1 MKRTLLSIK
10 TRAITSLVILMIT
23 LPMWG
28 NDGDTFTAE
37 TVEGVMLTYTVI
49 SESDKTCMVGEE
61 YYPAEPTTRTDR
73 VRKVSESKPS
83 GDITILEVAN
93 GYAVIR
99 IEAFAFKNSAITSV
113 VIPSC
118 VKTIGV
124 AAFSGCVDLKSVTLP
139 NQLSTIEGYTFSGCE
154 NLNNIDIPESVTCIG
169 EYAFANCK
177 QLREIVIP
185 NTVTNFGNDVFWNTG
200 FTSLP
205 KLPESLTTI
214 PNGMFYECT
223 QLTSIELP
231 QNITRIGDTA
241 FGRCPIFEIEIPAS
255 ITHIGVA
262 AFANC
267 KNLTNIVIPDN
278 VMSIGMNGFLG
289 CSGLKVI
296 TLSNNLSSLS
306 KGVFCDCTSLE
317 SITIPSGV
325 KTIGE
330 IAFLNC
336 SSLTT
341 ISIPETVESIDN
353 RAFYGCSSL
362 KKLFIPK
369 SVISIDTKTDWALL
383 YACNSLTSIIVD
395 ENNPVYDSRNNCNAI
410 IETASNKIIVGCTTT
425 TIPEGITAIGYYAF
439 SGLENL
445 TAITL
450 PQSLESIETG
460 AFCKLGIHEISI
472 PENVKSIASYAFN
485 SCKQLETVKTYIKE
499 PIKIPENAFSWG
511 SSTATL
517 YVPQGTVGKYKA
529 AKGWNVFS
537 SIKENTS
544 SQIEI
549 NEQNFPD
556 ENFRNWVLSQEYGA
570 DGVLTSE
577 ELKNVT
583 SLNIS
588 RLDIHNQKGI
598 EYFTALKVLNCMTN
612 KLTTLDLSKNTA
624 LEKLECVGNR
634 MTTINLQ
641 ENKELRFLNC
651 GGNNLT
657 TLDISG
663 CTKLD
668 TLACSGNQLTA
679 LDVSKNTKLT
689 CLECQG
695 NQLSSLDLSKNT
707 TLRRLHCNSNKL
719 STLDV
724 SKNMALTLLQC
735 SDNLLTTLDV
745 TKNSALTSLSCTD
758 NKLTSLYVSNNIS
771 LEWLS
776 CFNNQLT
783 SLDVSGCSS
792 LKSLGCN
799 SNQITTLSLSGCSAI
814 MFLDCCD
821 NQLSTLDLSEN
832 TALTTLYCLR
842 NQIKDKG
849 MDALVE
855 GLPTVS
861 EGSLYVM
868 YFENEQNAMTI
879 TQVAAAKAKGW
890 TPYRG
895 AYDIYEEYVGTE
907 TPQIAYRPF
916 IEEGKVWKVGGAES
930 GNPVQ
935 FVEYL
940 YFDGDT
946 IIGGKTCKQMMRQV
960 YYGPNYPDLYLIDV
974 LPPLEYVGAWYEEDK
989 KVYEYNT
996 TDKQF
1001 KLMYDFSADANDTIQ
1016 INNCQFVIGPKQIGG
1031 IKGFKGVY
1039 QDVRRCE
1046 SGGSSYSP
1054 TWMEGVGSIDA
1065 PTKNVYY
1072 VDEVPTWFL
1081 MSCTVG
1087 DEVIYL
1093 NDEYEDGATPLVMET
1108 KKVRFDFTHTVK
1120 TQPKAPIKRETSDA
1134 YISSSEREVVRSEVK
1149 APKKKV
1155 AEKLLYGEY
1164 NAQQL
1169 DINLDPLDD
1178 AYQVRITDASGKAVY
1193 EKSINA
1199 GNIVGLNIDIS
1210 SYTKGLYTVTV
1221 ENSQE
1226 SFTGEFNANTTGIEE
1241 VGSKRSE
1248 VSGHYIYNLQGQR
1261 ISSLRKGL
1269 NIVNGQK
1276 VYVK

>member
-177 QLREIVIP
+177 QLKEIVIP
-185 NTVTNFGNDVFWNTG
+185 NSVTNFGNDVFWNTG

-537 SIKENTS
+537 SIMENTS

-783 SLDVSGCSS
+783 SLDLSGCSS
-792 LKSLGCN
+792 LKSLRCN

-814 MFLDCCD
+814 MFLDCCN

-916 IEEGKVWKVGGAES
+916 IEEGKVWKVGGIGS
-930 GNPVQ
+930 GNPVNL
-935 FVEYL
+935 VEYY

-946 IIGGKTCKQMMRQV
+946 IINGKTCKQMMRQRFV
-960 YYGPNYPDLYLIDV
+960 TPDHPDYAIISRWPSLSYF
-974 LPPLEYVGAWYEEDK
+974 GAWYEEDK
-989 KVYEYNT
+989 KVYLCREES
-996 TDKQF
+996 KEF
-1001 KLMYDFSADANDTIQ
+1001 RKMYDFSLEAYDTLKVDGGPIPY
-1016 INNCQFVIGPKQIGG
+1016 VIGPRETGG
-1031 IKGFKGVY
+1031 LKGFKGVY
-1039 QDVRRCE
+1039 RDIMWA
-1046 SGGSSYSP
+1046 GGPNCYNTTWLEGIGNIDGPTYS
-1054 TWMEGVGSIDA
+1054 
-1065 PTKNVYY
+1065 VYLGEEY
-1072 VDEVPTWFL
+1072 HALFL

-1087 DEVIYL
+1087 DEVIYFG
-1093 NDEYEDGATPLVMET
+1093 DEYEDGATPDVLET

-1120 TQPKAPIKRETSDA
+1120 TQPKAPKR
-1134 YISSSEREVVRSEVK
+1134 
-1149 APKKKV
+1149 KV
-1155 AEKLLYGEY
+1155 AEKSLYGEY

-1169 DINLDPLDD
+1169 DINLSSLEDE
-1178 AYQVRITDASGKAVY
+1178 YMVHITDASGKVVY
-1193 EKSINA
+1193 EKTINA

-1210 SYTKGLYTVTV
+1210 TFAEGSYTVSV
-1221 ENSQE
+1221 ENSRE
-1226 SFTGEFNANTTGIEE
+1226 SFVGEFNSDTTGIEE
-1241 VGSKRSE
+1241 VRSKRSE